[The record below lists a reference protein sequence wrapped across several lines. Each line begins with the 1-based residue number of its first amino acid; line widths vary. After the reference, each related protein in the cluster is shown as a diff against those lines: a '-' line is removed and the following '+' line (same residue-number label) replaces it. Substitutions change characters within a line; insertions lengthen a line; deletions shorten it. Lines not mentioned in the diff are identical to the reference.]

1 MGIHKPTAPA
11 VNLSHY
17 PYDTLDTDNCYISNV
32 IYPTFVGDGTL
43 GGTTLSA
50 NIIYASAFI
59 ARADFTCDGISVE
72 NWATGDSGDDFV
84 MGIWSSDS
92 TGQPTTLQ
100 GQTGEVA
107 LDGNATI
114 RTAATASD
122 VSITKGLYWVGLVI
136 NASAQFVAETAGTN
150 HKAFQTNYGNPIW
163 SGGNF
168 AVTNYG
174 MCWYKSFSYN
184 TTLTNVR
191 GVTWHTLGPAM
202 GLRVK

>member
-1 MGIHKPTAPA
+1 MHQ
-11 VNLSHY
+11 VL
-17 PYDTLDTDNCYISNV
+17 LRV
-32 IYPTFVGDGTL
+32 
-43 GGTTLSA
+43 
-50 NIIYASAFI
+50 
-59 ARADFTCDGISVE
+59 ADFTCDGISVE

-84 MGIWSSDS
+84 MGIWSSDA

-100 GQTGEVA
+100 GQTGEVT

-122 VSITKGLYWVGLVI
+122 VNITKGLYWVGLVV
-136 NASAQFVAETAGTN
+136 NAAAQFVAETAGTN

-163 SGGNF
+163 SGSNF

-174 MCWYKSFSYN
+174 MCWYKAFTYN
-184 TTLTNVR
+184 TTLTNVS
-191 GVTWHTLGPAM
+191 GVSWHTLGPAM